1 MILGHQVHILLLS
14 DMSVSRSSNH
24 LAASLVFR
32 IGMKG
37 GGKGGVNLGRF
48 VGN

>member
-1 MILGHQVHILLLS
+1 MFPGGA
-14 DMSVSRSSNH
+14 NH

-37 GGKGGVNLGRF
+37 GGEGGVNLGRF
-48 VGN
+48 VGNWFRLGTT